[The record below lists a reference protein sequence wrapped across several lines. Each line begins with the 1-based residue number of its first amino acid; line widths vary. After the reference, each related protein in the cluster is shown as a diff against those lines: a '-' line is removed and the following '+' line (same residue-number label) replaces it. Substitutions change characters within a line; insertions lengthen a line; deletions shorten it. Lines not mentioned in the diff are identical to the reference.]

1 MSKEKVFIV
10 LTHKHI
16 LKNSRTAQWEVSES
30 VEFVNQLRKR
40 HLTTA
45 SAVGDYLNRS
55 MMMGKKVGM
64 EDYSKFEEYVRS
76 KYAKQMNELDSL
88 YSNDRVPAPET
99 EAASADV
106 VTDNFGNVRPKTVF
120 DVA

>member
-88 YSNDRVPAPET
+88 YGNDRVPET